1 MGVVGMGVV
10 GMVMGVV
17 MGMCMVVVVVVVVGV
32 GVGTWGKENG
42 GWREV
47 QRSTFNVQS

>member
-1 MGVVGMGVV
+1 MVGMGVV

-17 MGMCMVVVVVVVVGV
+17 MGMCMVVVVVVGV